1 MKTTEQDLLGW
12 EGRRFAIPKAG
23 PEARPR
29 RTCPLH
35 TPALTAS
42 VPGGGYETE
51 CLVCGARGPKAR
63 NHCRGEAGLRR
74 WPRSVGFRESQ
85 TPEAW
90 FPRTLLTG
98 ELSFRESRISEAQF
112 PRIRLIGNPLNKR

>member
-12 EGRRFAIPKAG
+12 EGRLFAIPKAG

-51 CLVCGARGPKAR
+51 CLVCGARGPKRQTTVEAKLAFD
-63 NHCRGEAGLRR
+63 AGLGR
-74 WPRSVGFRESQ
+74 
-85 TPEAW
+85 
-90 FPRTLLTG
+90 
-98 ELSFRESRISEAQF
+98 
-112 PRIRLIGNPLNKR
+112 